1 MDTQDTDRIQNLL
14 NSFFRK
20 LEFGTME
27 DLPIFINN
35 LNIGTIV
42 PSKMEWRIFKGE
54 DSLSLSVANN
64 AETNT
69 LVSTTA

>member
-1 MDTQDTDRIQNLL
+1 MDSQRSDCIQNLL

-35 LNIGTIV
+35 LIIEYGN
-42 PSKMEWRIFKGE
+42 
-54 DSLSLSVANN
+54 DCSV
-64 AETNT
+64 
-69 LVSTTA
+69 